1 MESKYLGLNPGSDL
15 GVKTQFAHPYK
26 GYDNG
31 ILLKED
37 LMRNCDMV

>member
-1 MESKYLGLNPGSDL
+1 MESKYLGLDPGSDL

-26 GYDNG
+26 RYDNV

-37 LMRNCDMV
+37 IIRNYDMV